1 VVKLS
6 DEVGFHPS
14 MKSAGQLFDSGRL
27 AVVQGVGYPNPNRS
41 HFESMAIWQSARL
54 GEKDQ
59 EQYGWLGRALDVCT
73 AGEIG
78 PHAVYAGGGTV
89 PATLWSRRSTVATLR
104 SLAEMELTAPAETL
118 RSAVKSNPLDGELM
132 QYVSRS
138 SDGAFTTAQRLTAIA
153 DPPKRAGTATYPES
167 QLAAQ
172 FKLISTLIKSGG
184 QARIYYT
191 LQTGYDTHASQ
202 QYDHAELLRTLAE
215 AVKAFVD
222 DLTASGLDD
231 RVLLL
236 AFSEFGRRAQENA
249 SEGTDHGAAAPVILA
264 GPKLATGLI
273 GPAPN
278 LSDLQAG
285 DVKMAIDF
293 RQVYAT
299 ILDQWLDVRPQ
310 QILLEQFQPLPIF
323 KS

>member
-1 VVKLS
+1 
-6 DEVGFHPS
+6 
-14 MKSAGQLFDSGRL
+14 
-27 AVVQGVGYPNPNRS
+27 
-41 HFESMAIWQSARL
+41 
-54 GEKDQ
+54 
-59 EQYGWLGRALDVCT
+59 
-73 AGEIG
+73 
-78 PHAVYAGGGTV
+78 
-89 PATLWSRRSTVATLR
+89 
-104 SLAEMELTAPAETL
+104 
-118 RSAVKSNPLDGELM
+118 
-132 QYVSRS
+132 
-138 SDGAFTTAQRLTAIA
+138 
-153 DPPKRAGTATYPES
+153 
-167 QLAAQ
+167 
-172 FKLISTLIKSGG
+172 LISTLIKSGG

-278 LSDLQAG
+278 LSDLQPA
-285 DVKMAIDF
+285 M
-293 RQVYAT
+293 
-299 ILDQWLDVRPQ
+299 
-310 QILLEQFQPLPIF
+310 
-323 KS
+323 

>member
-1 VVKLS
+1 MFNRREMLRRSALLSLSPMVPTFLAQAAQAAGAESDRRILVVIQLDGGNDGLNTVVPYRDENYAKLRPKLKIPVNRVVKFS

-41 HFESMAIWQSARL
+41 HFQSMAIWQSARL

-153 DPPKRAGTATYPES
+153 DPP
-167 QLAAQ
+167 Q
-172 FKLISTLIKSGG
+172 
-184 QARIYYT
+184 
-191 LQTGYDTHASQ
+191 
-202 QYDHAELLRTLAE
+202 
-215 AVKAFVD
+215 
-222 DLTASGLDD
+222 
-231 RVLLL
+231 
-236 AFSEFGRRAQENA
+236 RRN
-249 SEGTDHGAAAPVILA
+249 GH
-264 GPKLATGLI
+264 
-273 GPAPN
+273 
-278 LSDLQAG
+278 LS
-285 DVKMAIDF
+285 
-293 RQVYAT
+293 
-299 ILDQWLDVRPQ
+299 
-310 QILLEQFQPLPIF
+310 
-323 KS
+323 